1 MQVSVPVIVLGAGGH
16 AKVLIDV
23 LRIRAITVVGI
34 TSIEL
39 QDINKKLN
47 GINVIGNDDT
57 VFQYSSESVHLVNG
71 IGFAGKTE
79 KRRKLFEFFKDK
91 GYSFARVI
99 HPSAVISP
107 DVQMDEGVQVM
118 AGAVIQAG
126 SKIKENSIINTK
138 VSVDHD
144 CVIGPHVH
152 LAPGVT
158 ISGGVQVADDVH
170 IGAGTTI
177 IQGIRIGKKCLIG
190 AGSLVLNDVKDGV
203 TIFGVPAKEAK

>member
-1 MQVSVPVIVLGAGGH
+1 VSIPIIILGSGGH

-23 LRIRAITVVGI
+23 LRIRDIKVVGI

-47 GINVIGNDDT
+47 GINVIGNDEAI
-57 VFQYSSESVHLVNG
+57 FRYSPESVHLVNG
-71 IGFAGKTE
+71 IGYTGKTE
-79 KRRKLFEFFKDK
+79 KRRELFDFFKGK
-91 GYSFARVI
+91 GYSFAGVI
-99 HPSAVISP
+99 HPSAVVSL

-118 AGAVIQAG
+118 AGAVIQTG
-126 SKIKENSIINTK
+126 SKIKKNTIINTK

-144 CVIGPHVH
+144 CVIGSHVH

-170 IGAGTTI
+170 IGAGATI
-177 IQGIRIGKKCLIG
+177 IQEIRIGKKCLIG
-190 AGSLVLNDVKDGV
+190 AGSLVLNDVKDGATV
-203 TIFGVPAKEAK
+203 FGVPAREAKR

>member
-1 MQVSVPVIVLGAGGH
+1 MSIPIIILGSGGH

-23 LRIRAITVVGI
+23 LRIRDIKVVGI

-47 GINVIGNDDT
+47 GINVIGNDEAI
-57 VFQYSSESVHLVNG
+57 FRYSPESVHLVNG
-71 IGFAGKTE
+71 IGYTGKTE
-79 KRRKLFEFFKDK
+79 KRRELFDFFKGK
-91 GYSFARVI
+91 GYSFAGVI
-99 HPSAVISP
+99 HPSAVVSL

-118 AGAVIQAG
+118 AGAVIQTG
-126 SKIKENSIINTK
+126 SKIKKNTIINTK

-144 CVIGPHVH
+144 CVIGSHVH

-170 IGAGTTI
+170 IGAGATI
-177 IQGIRIGKKCLIG
+177 IQEIRIGKKCLIG
-190 AGSLVLNDVKDGV
+190 AGSLVLNDVKDGATV
-203 TIFGVPAKEAK
+203 FGVPAREAKR

>member
-1 MQVSVPVIVLGAGGH
+1 MSIPIIILGSGGH

-23 LRIRAITVVGI
+23 LRIRDIKVVGI

-47 GINVIGNDDT
+47 GINVIGNDEAI
-57 VFQYSSESVHLVNG
+57 FRYSPESVHLVNG
-71 IGFAGKTE
+71 IGYTGKTE
-79 KRRKLFEFFKDK
+79 KRRELFDFFKGK
-91 GYSFARVI
+91 GYSFAGVI
-99 HPSAVISP
+99 HPSAVVSL

-118 AGAVIQAG
+118 AGAVIQTG
-126 SKIKENSIINTK
+126 SKIKKNTIINTK

-144 CVIGPHVH
+144 CVIGSHVH

-170 IGAGTTI
+170 IGAGATI
-177 IQGIRIGKKCLIG
+177 IQEIRIGKNRLIG
-190 AGSLVLNDVKDGV
+190 AGSLVLNDVKDGATV
-203 TIFGVPAKEAK
+203 FGVPAREAKR

>member
-1 MQVSVPVIVLGAGGH
+1 MSVPVIVLGAGGH

-23 LRIRAITVVGI
+23 LRIKAITIVGI

-39 QDINKKLN
+39 QDINRKLN
-47 GINVIGNDDT
+47 GINIIGNDDVIFSYT
-57 VFQYSSESVHLVNG
+57 PESVHLVNG
-71 IGFAGKTE
+71 IGYTGKTE
-79 KRRKLFEFFKDK
+79 KRRKLFEFFKGK
-91 GYSFARVI
+91 GYSFAGVI
-99 HPSAVISP
+99 HPSAVISH

-126 SKIKENSIINTK
+126 SKIEKNTIINTK

-144 CVIGPHVH
+144 CVIGSHVH

-170 IGAGTTI
+170 IGAGATI

-203 TIFGVPAKEAK
+203 TVFGAPAREAKR

>member
-1 MQVSVPVIVLGAGGH
+1 MSIPIIILGSGGH

-23 LRIRAITVVGI
+23 LRIRDIKVVGI

-47 GINVIGNDDT
+47 GINVIGNDEAI
-57 VFQYSSESVHLVNG
+57 FRYSPESVHLVNG
-71 IGFAGKTE
+71 IGYTGKTE
-79 KRRKLFEFFKDK
+79 KRRELFDFFKGK
-91 GYSFARVI
+91 GYSFAGVI
-99 HPSAVISP
+99 HPSAVVSL

-118 AGAVIQAG
+118 AGAVIQTG
-126 SKIKENSIINTK
+126 SKIKKNTIINTK

-144 CVIGPHVH
+144 CVIGSHVH

-170 IGAGTTI
+170 IGAGATI
-177 IQGIRIGKKCLIG
+177 IQEIRIGKKCSIG
-190 AGSLVLNDVKDGV
+190 AGSLVLNNVKDGV
-203 TIFGVPAKEAK
+203 TVFGVPAREVKR

>member
-1 MQVSVPVIVLGAGGH
+1 MSIPIIILGSGGH

-23 LRIRAITVVGI
+23 LRIRDIKVVGI

-47 GINVIGNDDT
+47 GINVIGNDEAI
-57 VFQYSSESVHLVNG
+57 FRYSPESVHLVNG
-71 IGFAGKTE
+71 IGYTGKTE
-79 KRRKLFEFFKDK
+79 KRRELFDFFKGK
-91 GYSFARVI
+91 GYSFAGVI
-99 HPSAVISP
+99 HPSAVVSL

-118 AGAVIQAG
+118 AGAVIQTG
-126 SKIKENSIINTK
+126 SKIKKNTIINTK

-144 CVIGPHVH
+144 CVIGAHVH

-170 IGAGTTI
+170 IGAGATI

-203 TIFGVPAKEAK
+203 TVFGAPAREAKQ

>member
-1 MQVSVPVIVLGAGGH
+1 MSIPIIILGSGGH

-23 LRIRAITVVGI
+23 LRIRDIKVVGI

-47 GINVIGNDDT
+47 GINVIGNDEAI
-57 VFQYSSESVHLVNG
+57 FRYSPESVHLVNG
-71 IGFAGKTE
+71 IGYTGKTE
-79 KRRKLFEFFKDK
+79 KRRELFDFFKGK
-91 GYSFARVI
+91 GYSFAGVI
-99 HPSAVISP
+99 HPSAVVSL

-118 AGAVIQAG
+118 AGAVIQTG
-126 SKIKENSIINTK
+126 SKIKKNTIINTK

-144 CVIGPHVH
+144 CVIGSHVH

-170 IGAGTTI
+170 IGAGATI
-177 IQGIRIGKKCLIG
+177 IQEIRIGKKCLIG
-190 AGSLVLNDVKDGV
+190 AGSLVLNDVKDGATV
-203 TIFGVPAKEAK
+203 FGVPAREAKQ

>member
-1 MQVSVPVIVLGAGGH
+1 VSIPIIILGSGGH

-23 LRIRAITVVGI
+23 LRIRDIKVVGI

-47 GINVIGNDDT
+47 GINVIGNDEAI
-57 VFQYSSESVHLVNG
+57 FRYSPESVHLVNG
-71 IGFAGKTE
+71 IGYTGKTE
-79 KRRKLFEFFKDK
+79 KRRELFDFFKGK
-91 GYSFARVI
+91 GYSFAGVI
-99 HPSAVISP
+99 HPSAVVSL

-118 AGAVIQAG
+118 AGAVIQTG
-126 SKIKENSIINTK
+126 SKIKKNTIINTK

-144 CVIGPHVH
+144 CVIGSHVH

-170 IGAGTTI
+170 IGAGATI
-177 IQGIRIGKKCLIG
+177 IQEIRIGKKCLIG

-203 TIFGVPAKEAK
+203 TVFGAPAREAKQ